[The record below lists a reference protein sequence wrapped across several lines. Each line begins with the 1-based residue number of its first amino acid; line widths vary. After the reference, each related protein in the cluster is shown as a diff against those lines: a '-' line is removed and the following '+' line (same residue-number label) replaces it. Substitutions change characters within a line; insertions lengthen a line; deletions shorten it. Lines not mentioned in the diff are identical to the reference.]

1 MNGEDVF
8 VYHLSVV
15 ISQCRKPDQ
24 EERVFLGSQ
33 FQSLQLGRCFWL
45 FVRENIIVGRQ
56 ARQLLG
62 KREARDGRQREQGA
76 RDKLHPSNTY
86 CLFPVC
92 SSPTL

>member
-33 FQSLQLGRCFWL
+33 FQSLQLGPL
-45 FVRENIIVGRQ
+45 FL
-56 ARQLLG
+56 A
-62 KREARDGRQREQGA
+62 
-76 RDKLHPSNTY
+76 
-86 CLFPVC
+86 VC
-92 SSPTL
+92 SGEYHSRKTGKTAAREERGEGWETERARSQG